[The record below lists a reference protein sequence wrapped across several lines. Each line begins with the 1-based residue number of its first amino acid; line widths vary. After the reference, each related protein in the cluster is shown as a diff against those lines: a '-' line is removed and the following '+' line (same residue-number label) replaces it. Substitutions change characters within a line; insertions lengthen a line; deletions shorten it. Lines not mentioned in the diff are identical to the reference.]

1 MECHTHLE
9 IDQNLCGTAVE
20 CSSGFARV
28 HLTLIP
34 IMSADARGLVH
45 GGFVFGM
52 ADFTAMCAVNDP
64 NVVLGSAET
73 KFLKPLHVGDSI
85 EAMATVQSESGNKR
99 IVSVEIVQGETKVFT
114 GTFTCFV
121 LEKHVF
127 DQ

>member
-1 MECHTHLE
+1 MECRTHLK
-9 IDQNLCGTAVE
+9 IDQNLCGSVVE
-20 CSSGFARV
+20 CSVGFARV
-28 HLTLIP
+28 HLTLTDL
-34 IMSADARGLVH
+34 MSADDRGLVH

-52 ADFTAMCAVNDP
+52 ADFAAMCAVNDP

-73 KFLKPLHVGDSI
+73 KFLKPLCVGDAI
-85 EAMATVQSESGNKR
+85 EAIANVQSESGKKR
-99 IVSVEIVQGETKVFT
+99 IVSVEIVQGETNVFT